1 MTTYDVAII
10 GGGPGGY
17 VAAIRA
23 AQLGLKAAV
32 IEEERVGGLCLN
44 WGCIPSKALL
54 WNAELVHLFQES
66 KDFGIT
72 YDALH
77 IDMGA
82 AIDRSRKVVDR
93 MVQGVEFLLKKNK
106 VAVIPGRGRLAGK
119 NEIVIEPGGVAG
131 EPGGAANGAGGDT
144 VDAGNIIIATGAHA
158 RSLPGVEIDGETV
171 ITSREALLLREPPE
185 SVVIVGGGAV
195 GVEFAYFYRAYG
207 SDVTIIELLDRLLP
221 LEDETISSQLE
232 RAFKKQGIA
241 YRTGTQVEGIDVAN
255 GRATVS
261 IAKNGQQEELAAD
274 KVLIGIGMA
283 GNTDSLGLEDAG
295 VAVEHS
301 FIQINDR
308 MATSVP
314 GVYAIGDVTGRLLL
328 AHVAS
333 AQGVIAV
340 EAIAGREPPPLDY
353 EKMPRCTYCQPQ
365 VASLG
370 LTEAQARERGIEV
383 KVGSFPYR
391 GNGKA
396 IAMNRLDGVAKLVA
410 DAATGEIL
418 GYHIIGQ
425 DATELLAEAALGSA
439 LETTPRELG
448 WTVHAHPTLS
458 EVVKEA
464 ALAVNGEA
472 IHFWTE

>member
-1 MTTYDVAII
+1 VTKYDVAII

-23 AQLGLKAAV
+23 AQLGLKPAV
-32 IEEERVGGLCLN
+32 IEAERVGGLCLN

-54 WNAELVHLFQES
+54 WNAELVHLFRDG

-93 MVQGVEFLLKKNK
+93 MVKGVEFLLKKNK
-106 VAVIPGRGRLAGK
+106 VAVINGRARLKSAR
-119 NEIVIEPGGVAG
+119 EITVEPGGEVVEA
-131 EPGGAANGAGGDT
+131 EN
-144 VDAGNIIIATGAHA
+144 VIIATGAHA
-158 RSLPGVEIDGETV
+158 RSLPGIDLDGETV
-171 ITSREALLLREPPE
+171 MTSHEALTLRETPE
-185 SVVIVGGGAV
+185 SIAIIGGGPV
-195 GVEFAYFYRAYG
+195 GVEFAYFYRAFG
-207 SDVTIIELLDRLLP
+207 AEVTVIELLDHLLP
-221 LEDETISSQLE
+221 LEDEDVSRQLE
-232 RAFKKQGIA
+232 RCFKQQGIGF
-241 YRTGTQVEGIDVAN
+241 RTGAKVAGVQVAN

-261 IAKNGQQEELAAD
+261 LSTNGTDNEIAAD
-274 KVLIGIGMA
+274 RVLVGVGMAANTEGIGLETI
-283 GNTDSLGLEDAG
+283 GVSLQRGY
-295 VAVEHS
+295 VA
-301 FIQINDR
+301 IDDR
-308 MATSVP
+308 MRTNVE
-314 GVYAIGDVTGRLLL
+314 GVFAIGDVTGKLPL

-333 AQGVIAV
+333 AQGVAAV
-340 EAIAGREPPPLDY
+340 EHIADREPLLLVY

-383 KVGSFPYR
+383 KTGTFPYR

-396 IAMNRLDGVAKLVA
+396 IAMERTDGLVKLVVNA
-410 DAATGEIL
+410 ETNEIV
-418 GYHIIGQ
+418 GYHMIGQ
-425 DATELLAEAALGSA
+425 DATELLAEASLGSV
-439 LETTPRELG
+439 LETTPAELG
-448 WTVHAHPTLS
+448 WAVHAHPTLS

>member
-1 MTTYDVAII
+1 MARYDVAII

-23 AQLGLKAAV
+23 AQLGLKPALVEADR
-32 IEEERVGGLCLN
+32 IGGLCLN

-54 WNAELVHLFQES
+54 WNAELVHLFRDS
-66 KDFGIT
+66 ADFGIT
-72 YDALH
+72 YDALR

-93 MVQGVEFLLKKNK
+93 MLKGVEFLLKKNK
-106 VAVIPGRGRLAGK
+106 VAVIDGRGRLK
-119 NEIVIEPGGVAG
+119 SVSEIAVEPS
-131 EPGGAANGAGGDT
+131 GD
-144 VDAGNIIIATGAHA
+144 VVEAEHIIVATGARA
-158 RSLPGVEIDGETV
+158 RSLPGIEIDGTV
-171 ITSREALLLREPPE
+171 VMTSREALALRETPQ
-185 SVVIVGGGAV
+185 SIVIVGGGPV

-207 SDVTIIELLDRLLP
+207 AEVTVVELLDHLLP
-221 LEDETISSQLE
+221 LEDEDISRQLE
-232 RAFKKQGIA
+232 RAFKQQGIA
-241 YRTGTQVEGIDVAN
+241 YRTGAKVAGIDVSN
-255 GRATVS
+255 GRATISVS
-261 IAKNGQQEELAAD
+261 ANGKDEELSAE

-283 GNTDSLGLEDAG
+283 ANTEGLGLEELG
-295 VAVEHS
+295 VAL
-301 FIQINDR
+301 DR
-308 MATSVP
+308 GYIGIDERMRTNIDAIF
-314 GVYAIGDVTGRLLL
+314 AIGDVTGKLPL

-333 AQGVIAV
+333 AQGVTAI
-340 EAIAGREPPPLDY
+340 EHIAGNEPPPLVY

-396 IAMNRLDGVAKLVA
+396 IAMERTDGLVKLVVN
-410 DAATGEIL
+410 AATDEIV

-425 DATELLAEAALGSA
+425 DATELIAEASLGSV

-448 WTVHAHPTLS
+448 WAVHAHPTLS
-458 EVVKEA
+458 EIVKEA